1 MHATPLS
8 ITFTMVEIFKR
19 TVKAENKHKKSLQE
33 LAIFLMD
40 IWKKIQFNIDI

>member
-1 MHATPLS
+1 
-8 ITFTMVEIFKR
+8 MVEIFKR